1 MEAPYITTESGGLK
15 AFVDAYI
22 LGVGNEGS
30 VRYLSIFGAIGAVQA
45 VSAALVSGRSVS
57 LYGADEFG
65 KELYRQFGGVKY
77 RMLSKRLPASKMLS
91 IVVIAES
98 VLLSD
103 SQNFVMIIKQDED
116 PKEFLFRNI
125 LHRSEI
131 PVHQLWTSWLWE
143 AFVKN
148 ELITEL
154 TGYRMRG
161 YRVNYTD
168 EELAKFLET
177 GIKRHEIPEITK

>member
-1 MEAPYITTESGGLK
+1 MEVPYITTESGGLR
-15 AFVDAYI
+15 AFVDAYV
-22 LGVGNEGS
+22 LGVRNEGS

-77 RMLSKRLPASKMLS
+77 RMISKRLPASKMLS
-91 IVVIAES
+91 MVVVVES
-98 VLLSD
+98 ALLSD
-103 SQNFVMIIKQDED
+103 NQDFVMIIKQNED

-125 LHRSEI
+125 LHRSEV
-131 PVHQLWTSWLWE
+131 PVHQLWASWLWE

-154 TGYRMRG
+154 TGYRMGG

-168 EELAKFLET
+168 EELAKFLEI
-177 GIKRHEIPEITK
+177 GIKRHEIP